1 MMDIHLIWKA
11 VLVVIGGTILL
22 RFAGRKT
29 LSETTL
35 GETVIMISLGTL
47 LIQPLVSDQLL
58 QTFLVGGIL
67 ILTLLALEYLQVK
80 SNLIEKII
88 AGEGKVLIENGEIHE
103 KNLLKLHMTVDQ
115 LEIYLREKSVMSLDD
130 VEIATLESN
139 GQISFLLKEEARPI
153 TKKDLKTLESHV
165 YALICEQKQLFD
177 RSQNIEKKNLATDKE
192 SQNIFKEVK
201 KNKHDPLIPKHL
213 Q

>member
-153 TKKDLKTLESHV
+153 TKKDLKALENNL
-165 YALICEQKQLFD
+165 YALIHEQKHLFH
-177 RSQNIEKKNLATDKE
+177 RSQNSEKQNLSIDKE
-192 SQNIFKEVK
+192 KQNIFKEVK
-201 KNKHDPLIPKHL
+201 KNRHDHLIPKHL

>member
-1 MMDIHLIWKA
+1 MDIHLIWKA

>member
-139 GQISFLLKEEARPI
+139 GQISF
-153 TKKDLKTLESHV
+153 
-165 YALICEQKQLFD
+165 
-177 RSQNIEKKNLATDKE
+177 
-192 SQNIFKEVK
+192 
-201 KNKHDPLIPKHL
+201 
-213 Q
+213 